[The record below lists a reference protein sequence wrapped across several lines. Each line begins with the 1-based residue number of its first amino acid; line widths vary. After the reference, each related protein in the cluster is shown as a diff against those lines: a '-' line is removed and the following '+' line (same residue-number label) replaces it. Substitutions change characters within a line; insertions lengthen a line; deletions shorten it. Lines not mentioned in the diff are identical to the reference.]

1 MPFHM
6 ERPTSS
12 SRDQLQKLTIENKQL
27 RKEIKELTNENEHY
41 KELHQESEKRL
52 QNLQAKL
59 EKQNKQLLSR
69 EKMDAEQ
76 LTMKYACMH
85 NLFIK
90 VASKT

>member
-1 MPFHM
+1 M
-6 ERPTSS
+6 
-12 SRDQLQKLTIENKQL
+12 DQLQKLIIENEQL
-27 RKEIKELTNENEHY
+27 QKEIKELTNENEDCLQKMEHY

-69 EKMDAEQ
+69 GKMDAEQ